1 MTYVCRM
8 PVCCQGYKTFVMPRL
23 VSSWTWQVE
32 VSWRCLRTWW
42 TSPRLGRRCSIG
54 VQEND
59 TTCKRWKTC
68 MTNIAKDIWWDWKR
82 LVAVNNVNWHTPTHT
97 HTRKKKLQRNEL
109 CTVWVLKW
117 LDIFHSG
124 DTIALFQFHVGSP
137 ALSRMS
143 LRNFAVKR
151 WTPSIATRCWHNLCR
166 TTICESV
173 FESKSSP
180 LPVLLSIFGKKVWS
194 VESSLRQIWT
204 QTQTW
209 T

>member
-8 PVCCQGYKTFVMPRL
+8 PVCCQGYKTDVMPRL

-68 MTNIAKDIWWDWKR
+68 MTNIAKDIWWDWK
-82 LVAVNNVNWHTPTHT
+82 NWLLSTMWTDAHTHT
-97 HTRKKKLQRNEL
+97 HTHEKKKLKRNEL
-109 CTVWVLKW
+109 CTVWVQKW

-124 DTIALFQFHVGSP
+124 DTIAYYSFISVPCRLSSAFQDELTKLRSKEMDAKHSYEM
-137 ALSRMS
+137 LTQS
-143 LRNFAVKR
+143 LQDDDLWIRVWAQVKSTPRFA
-151 WTPSIATRCWHNLCR
+151 
-166 TTICESV
+166 
-173 FESKSSP
+173 
-180 LPVLLSIFGKKVWS
+180 
-194 VESSLRQIWT
+194 
-204 QTQTW
+204 
-209 T
+209 